1 MAIILHF
8 QFNQTK
14 MNTKQ
19 TLKLVLF
26 FLVTSVATAQQVYL
40 EAGKTSSSFD
50 YKDSQGAR
58 LDNLQ
63 ATSHSF
69 MNMGYRT
76 NILNETFNASLGVGY
91 FEYGAIGSDNTLQ
104 GIMTWDVNYLEF
116 NGALDFNLFA
126 INKAKFYL
134 KGVTSVGILL
144 QGTQSLNNQIINLK
158 NADDFDKAMVSFKFG
173 AGFMYPVSKELSFY
187 VQYLSGKSLNQSSN
201 KDYETLRIKTD
212 NVSFGVLIHLF
223 KD

>member
-1 MAIILHF
+1 MAVILHF

-19 TLKLVLF
+19 ALKLVLF

-40 EAGKTSSSFD
+40 EAGKTASSFD

-63 ATSHSF
+63 ATSHGF

-91 FEYGAIGSDNTLQ
+91 FEYGAVGSDNTLQ

-116 NGALDFNLFA
+116 SGALDFNLFA

-158 NADDFDKAMVSFKFG
+158 NADDFDKAMVSFKLG